1 MEIRKTYKFEYEQDG
16 TTLHGVSIGF
26 LPEYATKVL
35 DEINVL
41 YPDNGKRLKRI
52 DEDDLFQYIIL
63 RDGDSMD
70 NYVEVDRP
78 ERKPIDADND

>member
-1 MEIRKTYKFEYEQDG
+1 MEIRKTYKFEYEQDRN
-16 TTLHGVSIGF
+16 TLHGVSVGF
-26 LPEYATKVL
+26 LPEYTTKVL

-41 YPDNGKRLKRI
+41 YPDKGKALKRI
-52 DEDDLFQYIIL
+52 DEEDLFQYIIL

-78 ERKPIDADND
+78 ERKRTDANND